1 MKLFVIFCFV
11 LFSLICLSSINQSIA
26 GDDWAQLTA
35 NTKLKQTELNNQ
47 SAVKLGKDGVYD
59 SEGKPIKISQPS
71 FSLEYDAEEAL
82 VAPYRLKNATKS
94 IKGSGKTSSK
104 TKSSAAAKM
113 ADDPSCR
120 WLHNRITYLQGK
132 VRTENRHQQHF
143 EKELSA
149 RLSEWKCLQCAG
161 KGPSQGDHDRC
172 QYKR

>member
-11 LFSLICLSSINQSIA
+11 LFSLIYLSSLNQSIA

-35 NTKLKQTELNNQ
+35 NAKLKQAELNNQ

-59 SEGKPIKISQPS
+59 SDGRPIKISQPS
-71 FSLEYDAEEAL
+71 FALEYNAEEAF
-82 VAPYRLKNATKS
+82 VAPYRLQNATKS
-94 IKGSGKTSSK
+94 IKGSGKTSTK
-104 TKSSAAAKM
+104 TKSSAMAKM

-120 WLHNRITYLQGK
+120 WLNNRITYLQGK
-132 VRTENRHQQHF
+132 VRSENRYQQHF
-143 EKELSA
+143 DKELSD